1 MAYPGSLMWD
11 EHQAY
16 EELLY
21 WDGLIQDGHRLL
33 PHDFDRYEELRYWY
47 DCLCYEEELRQYHDY
62 IAAIEQIEDNRH
74 HEALSSS
81 RKHTGPHDRHVMA
94 RHAEVYPTPEELEAV
109 QNIVTHVE
117 CALKTVSDQMDTPAD
132 DDKSTE
138 AETVGSK
145 ERLLRGVMRVALL
158 AKGLLL
164 KGDKSLE
171 LVLLCSNKPT
181 ITLLKQVAEKLA
193 AQLESISAGTYTVS
207 ECPEDASIVV
217 TIAKESVLTLTIH
230 LTSPAVRT
238 QGSISEEAV
247 KAEEEE
253 SQTVIDPPD
262 VLDRQKC
269 LTALASLRHAKWF
282 QAKVNDL
289 PSAVIVIR
297 IMRDLCHRVPTWT
310 PLSGWALEL
319 LVEKALG
326 TSERPLGVGEALRRV
341 LECVASGILLRDGP
355 GIKDPCEKEPI
366 DATAYLTEQQCE
378 DITQS
383 AQFALRLCAFGQ
395 IYKVLGRENKPPKLR
410 KFSGASIEG
419 GTAQIPGAYSLPAK
433 RLYSEVDKEEEED
446 EEPQLNS
453 KQRKFLKFQKRFQ
466 RKSFTDDLSMN
477 AVMRLNQYRPGLE
490 YRLTSQ
496 TGPVHEPVF
505 TMAVDL
511 NGKSYEATGPSKRA
525 AKLNVATK
533 VLQDLGLPTSSETKS
548 ESSGNTEASQE
559 SVKASS
565 ATSTT
570 SDDSSQGP
578 ILTKNGKNPVMELNE
593 KRRSLKYELSAETG
607 GSHEKC
613 FVMEVEVDG
622 QKFKGRGS
630 NKKEAKAYAAL
641 AALEKLFPDDN
652 GASNSNRSFSKKKVT
667 YTDMHIPGF
676 GTIRGIPSDS
686 GPRGWGPGRGGRGR
700 GRGKPF
706 VPGPSYNRTNYSYE
720 SGASTGY
727 HKLYGNSAD
736 ASVKTP
742 GSEIG
747 YGTFY
752 PESSASYASQP
763 DSGSAGGG
771 GESYQ
776 SMPPPTDLESPYSY
790 GYGDEKKKM
799 LTQGQNEGQS
809 QNQGD
814 YSMYS
819 TAYPSSVTGGQAYGN
834 YGWGNQSSWSENQ
847 QSYDGTYQGY
857 GDQSQGS
864 YSGYDMSY

>member
-1 MAYPGSLMWD
+1 MK
-11 EHQAY
+11 
-16 EELLY
+16 
-21 WDGLIQDGHRLL
+21 
-33 PHDFDRYEELRYWY
+33 
-47 DCLCYEEELRQYHDY
+47 
-62 IAAIEQIEDNRH
+62 
-74 HEALSSS
+74 ALSSS

-238 QGSISEEAV
+238 QG
-247 KAEEEE
+247 K

-419 GTAQIPGAYSLPAK
+419 GTGRGDS
-433 RLYSEVDKEEEED
+433 R
-446 EEPQLNS
+446 
-453 KQRKFLKFQKRFQ
+453 
-466 RKSFTDDLSMN
+466 SFTVSVVHMSTLKKDDVELVSFSSDTRGLQPSYDLSMN

-570 SDDSSQGP
+570 SDDVCVCVCESLTCWGLGCFQGP

-667 YTDMHIPGF
+667 YTDMVSSSSNREPSF
-676 GTIRGIPSDS
+676 IR
-686 GPRGWGPGRGGRGR
+686 
-700 GRGKPF
+700 
-706 VPGPSYNRTNYSYE
+706 
-720 SGASTGY
+720 
-727 HKLYGNSAD
+727 
-736 ASVKTP
+736 SVFT
-742 GSEIG
+742 
-747 YGTFY
+747 
-752 PESSASYASQP
+752 
-763 DSGSAGGG
+763 
-771 GESYQ
+771 
-776 SMPPPTDLESPYSY
+776 SP
-790 GYGDEKKKM
+790 
-799 LTQGQNEGQS
+799 
-809 QNQGD
+809 
-814 YSMYS
+814 
-819 TAYPSSVTGGQAYGN
+819 
-834 YGWGNQSSWSENQ
+834 
-847 QSYDGTYQGY
+847 
-857 GDQSQGS
+857 
-864 YSGYDMSY
+864 